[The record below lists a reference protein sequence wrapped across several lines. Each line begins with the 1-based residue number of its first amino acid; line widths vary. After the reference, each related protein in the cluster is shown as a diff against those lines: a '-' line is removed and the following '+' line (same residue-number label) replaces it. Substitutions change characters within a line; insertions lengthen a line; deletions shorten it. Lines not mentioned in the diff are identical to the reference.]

1 MQRIKKFLR
10 DESGVETLEYAFVAA
25 AIVVLAA
32 AAYATDLGTAIK
44 TKIEG
49 LL

>member
-1 MQRIKKFLR
+1 MQRIKQFLR

-32 AAYATDLGTAIK
+32 IAYTTSLGTTIK
-44 TKIEG
+44 TYIEG